1 MSRFPRILPLVGVAA
16 GGVLALNAL
25 AGAKGAPDLFSGARA
40 FAQDVTAQAGGKAGT
55 AGAKSPAAKPSEGS
69 PADPTQ
75 IAAAAPAPKPLV
87 CAPTAAELAK
97 EAGLSPAELQVL
109 QSLGTRRGQLDQRES
124 DLSTQI
130 ALLAAAETK
139 LDAKVKTLNGL
150 KSDIKG
156 LLKVADDQEA
166 AEVGRMVKVFE
177 AMKPKDAA
185 PRMVLLSDSVR
196 LPIAAKLKEKSL
208 ALILAQMPPAEAKKL
223 TESLANRFNSVRTAA
238 ADSGAAPAPA
248 GATPPAGAR
257 AAAPAPA
264 QPGPA

>member
-1 MSRFPRILPLVGVAA
+1 MSRFPRILPFVGVAA
-16 GGVLALNAL
+16 GGGLALNAL

-40 FAQDVTAQAGGKAGT
+40 FAQDTTAQAGGRAET
-55 AGAKSPAAKPSEGS
+55 AGARSPAAKPSEGA
-69 PADPTQ
+69 PADPTKL
-75 IAAAAPAPKPLV
+75 AAAAPAPKPLV

-124 DLSTQI
+124 DLSTQL
-130 ALLAAAETK
+130 ALLAAAEAK

-196 LPIAAKLKEKSL
+196 LPIAAKMKEKSL

-223 TESLANRFNSVRTAA
+223 TESLANRFNSVRSAA
-238 ADSGAAPAPA
+238 ADSGATPAPA